1 MISEDIRPIFD
12 LRTFLILRM
21 NSMTIKKEPSRM
33 ENDSPH
39 HTSPMEPSSL
49 LFPLTFSFPFSSCLT
64 LFSVVSPSSIAPSK
78 FLIFLSFLYLHIC
91 FWAQMAPN
99 LQSFYL
105 TRPINQ
111 IFVTNNLPVIHP
123 SLLYLP
129 FSQRIT
135 RNKSNILHIP
145 RVQIH
150 NVLSFYKYRP
160 FLLTIDLR
168 I

>member
-1 MISEDIRPIFD
+1 
-12 LRTFLILRM
+12 
-21 NSMTIKKEPSRM
+21 M

-39 HTSPMEPSSL
+39 HTSSMEPSSL

-64 LFSVVSPSSIAPSK
+64 LFSVVSPSSIVPSK
-78 FLIFLSFLYLHIC
+78 FLIFLSFLSLHIC
-91 FWAQMAPN
+91 FWAEMVPN
-99 LQSFYL
+99 LQIFYL
-105 TRPINQ
+105 IRPITQ
-111 IFVTNNLPVIHP
+111 KFETNNLPVIHP
-123 SLLYLP
+123 SLLYQP

-145 RVQIH
+145 PVQIH
-150 NVLSFYKYRP
+150 NVFSFYKYRP

>member
-1 MISEDIRPIFD
+1 
-12 LRTFLILRM
+12 
-21 NSMTIKKEPSRM
+21 M
-33 ENDSPH
+33 ENDNPR
-39 HTSPMEPSSL
+39 HTNPMEPSSL
-49 LFPLTFSFPFSSCLT
+49 LFPLTFSFPFSSCVT
-64 LFSVVSPSSIAPSK
+64 LFSVVFPSSIVPSK
-78 FLIFLSFLYLHIC
+78 FLIFLSFLSLHIC
-91 FWAQMAPN
+91 FWAQMVPN

-105 TRPINQ
+105 IRPINQ
-111 IFVTNNLPVIHP
+111 IFATNNLLVIHP

-150 NVLSFYKYRP
+150 NVFSFYKYWP

-168 I
+168 ISEWCKWAYLRYEILWFDELIKSLVTSSSV

>member
-1 MISEDIRPIFD
+1 
-12 LRTFLILRM
+12 
-21 NSMTIKKEPSRM
+21 M

-49 LFPLTFSFPFSSCLT
+49 LFHHTFSFSLYLT
-64 LFSVVSPSSIAPSK
+64 LFSLVSLSSIVPSK
-78 FLIFLSFLYLHIC
+78 FLIFLSFLYLHKC
-91 FWAQMAPN
+91 FWAKMVPN
-99 LQSFYL
+99 LQSSYL
-105 TRPINQ
+105 IRPINQ
-111 IFVTNNLPVIHP
+111 IFATNNLPVIHP

-129 FSQRIT
+129 FSRRIT

-145 RVQIH
+145 PVQIH
-150 NVLSFYKYRP
+150 NVFSFYKYWP